1 MGNATSSE
9 QLNTV
14 NGNVENSANSS
25 SNSDSTSIVATDSV
39 SDSSSTNNDVPE
51 EKCSQVEDSSNVQ
64 DIDVATANS
73 SVSSFSEDEK
83 TAILLFALSHA
94 NGHEIPDSAESKNE
108 NSENVKETLTE
119 KKIDDQADKLQDCKS
134 DKENDVSDAKTEE
147 KVPSTELPATDD
159 SVTIVNHHKISG
171 LPPALKRFL
180 ELSSPSI
187 SEEEKNDLLFAIST
201 DHILG
206 YVKNL
211 EASKLWIEE
220 QLSRKMKEGFPSNFE
235 IHRDKVIYSKDNLV
249 YTVTVYEKNVN
260 SLTGRSTIFL
270 QYNVW
275 QVPRLYSEE
284 Y

>member
-9 QLNTV
+9 QLNTA

-39 SDSSSTNNDVPE
+39 SDSSSTNNDVPT

-64 DIDVATANS
+64 SIDVATANS
-73 SVSSFSEDEK
+73 SAPSFSEDDK

-94 NGHEIPDSAESKNE
+94 NGHEIPDSTESKNE
-108 NSENVKETLTE
+108 NSENVKEILTE
-119 KKIDDQADKLQDCKS
+119 KKIDDQADKLKDYKS
-134 DKENDVSDAKTEE
+134 DMENDVSDARAEE
-147 KVPSTELPATDD
+147 KVPSTELQTAED
-159 SVTIVNHHKISG
+159 SVTIVNHHQISG
-171 LPPALKRFL
+171 LPPVLKRFL
-180 ELSSPSI
+180 ELSSPPI
-187 SEEEKNDLLFAIST
+187 SQEEKDELLFAIST

-206 YVKNL
+206 YVKSI
-211 EASKLWIEE
+211 EAAKLWIEE

-235 IHRDKVIYSKDNLV
+235 IHRDKVVYSKDNSV
-249 YTVTVYEKNVN
+249 YTVTVYEKSVN
-260 SLTGRSTIFL
+260 TLMNRSTIFL